1 MGGIDIETLKKV
13 GLFRNLTVNQLEK
26 VLPLCQ
32 RVELAENERIFKG
45 GDKADGLFFVLK
57 GEVDIRYDL
66 PDHPTSK
73 NQTIVTVPE
82 GKSFGWTAMVDPYL
96 YRRSAYCASG
106 AGAVGRMDA
115 AQLRTL
121 FDKEP
126 EIGYKIMTGVARVI
140 AKRHNILQ
148 EEVENRGGWA

>member
-1 MGGIDIETLKKV
+1 MADIDLETMKKV

-26 VLPLCQ
+26 IQALCQ
-32 RVELAENERIFKG
+32 RVEFAENDRIFKG
-45 GDKADGLFFVLK
+45 GEKADSLYFVLK

-66 PDHPTSK
+66 PDHPTSQ
-73 NQTIVTVPE
+73 NQTIVTIPE
-82 GKSFGWTAMVDPYL
+82 GKSFGWTAMVDPYM

-115 AQLRTL
+115 DALREL